1 MTVMSILSCK
11 VLEDEILWILE
22 NDPSIDEII
31 VVENENSGGILDK
44 MENCGFPH
52 KVLSLDEISELSQND
67 GNESKNYTLLVCL
80 LELGL
85 HSRPENLKSKVYE
98 TIEKLAFCS
107 SGVLLFYGL
116 CGNVLGNIEEDF
128 ASRVPACPVRI
139 LRDNT
144 GRVVDDCIGAT
155 LGGSEQYLKVLK
167 SVSDVG
173 TYLFTPMF
181 SAAWKELFN
190 IDKLHKDPEKA
201 LNMMRMTHEMTGY
214 GRVAKLHTGLSYTEN
229 FDAKIRD
236 FADIFSF
243 EVVEL
248 ELEGNQEIFNK
259 CYRELKAELPN

>member
-1 MTVMSILSCK
+1 MAVMSILSCK

-44 MENCGFPH
+44 MQNCGCPH
-52 KVLSLDEISELSQND
+52 KVLSPDEISKVIQKKE
-67 GNESKNYTLLVCL
+67 NESGNYTVLVCL

-85 HSRPENLKSKVYE
+85 HMRPENLKNKAYE
-98 TIEKLAFCS
+98 TIEKFATCS
-107 SGVLLFYGL
+107 SGILLFYGL
-116 CGNVLGNIEEDF
+116 CGNVLGNVEEDF
-128 ASRVPACPVRI
+128 ASSMSDCPVRI
-139 LRDNT
+139 LRDNA

-155 LGGSEQYLKVLK
+155 LGGTEQYLKVLK

-181 SAAWKELFN
+181 SAAWKELFS

-229 FDAKIRD
+229 FDARIRD
-236 FADIFSF
+236 FADTFGF

-248 ELEGNQEIFNK
+248 ELKGNQKIFDK
-259 CYRELKAELPN
+259 CYRELKAELSN

>member
-1 MTVMSILSCK
+1 MTIMSILSCK

-44 MENCGFPH
+44 MENCGFPN
-52 KVLSLDEISELSQND
+52 KVLSLDEISELSHNN
-67 GNESKNYTLLVCL
+67 GNESENYTLLVFL

-85 HSRPENLKSKVYE
+85 HSRPENLKNKVYE
-98 TIEKLAFCS
+98 TIETLAPCS

-155 LGGSEQYLKVLK
+155 LGGTEQYLKVLK

-181 SAAWKELFN
+181 SAAWKELFS
-190 IDKLHKDPEKA
+190 IDKMHKDPEKA
-201 LNMMRMTHEMTGY
+201 LNMMRMTHEITGY
-214 GRVAKLHTGLSYTEN
+214 GRVAKLHTGLLYTEN
-229 FDAKIRD
+229 FDARIRD

-248 ELEGNQEIFNK
+248 ELKGNQKIFDK
-259 CYRELKAELPN
+259 CYRELKAELSN

>member
-31 VVENENSGGILDK
+31 VVENENSGGILGK
-44 MENCGFPH
+44 MENCGFPQR
-52 KVLSLDEISELSQND
+52 VLSLDEISELSQND
-67 GNESKNYTLLVCL
+67 GNESENYTVLVCL

-85 HSRPENLKSKVYE
+85 HSRPDHLKSKVYE
-98 TIEKLAFCS
+98 TIEKLASCS

-139 LRDNT
+139 LRDNA

-173 TYLFTPMF
+173 TYLFTPMY

-214 GRVAKLHTGLSYTEN
+214 GRVAKLHTGLSYTED

-243 EVVEL
+243 EVMEL